1 MHSTISAAL
10 VTNPAL
16 MALVVFT
23 GLITAAALAVFV
35 VDTARNIV
43 REG

>member
-1 MHSTISAAL
+1 MPPNIPAAL
-10 VTNPAL
+10 VTDQAM
-16 MALVVFT
+16 MALVVVT

-43 REG
+43 RER